1 MKRRADVVVIGGGST
16 GTAIAWR
23 LAERGARRIVLLER
37 AEIAGGGTGRSCAIV
52 RTHYTHGALARLALD
67 CQHVFERFDEI
78 VGGPSG
84 YRQVGWLAL
93 LGPVD
98 AEQVAANVEM
108 QRAVGIDA
116 RFMTPEELA
125 RTFPHMNVEDIGA
138 GAFEPVSGYAD
149 PALTATSF
157 ADAAR
162 RHSCEI
168 ISGARV
174 LSVTP
179 HATGG
184 YAVSAGPDTWDAD
197 VVVVAAG
204 AESVPLLRP
213 LGVELAIVPI
223 WHSIG
228 VVRSAQPA
236 GSALPTVSDRLVGTY
251 YRALDDHH
259 ALVGATGPLDGLE
272 DWDFTR
278 EHTPRES
285 AIESGL
291 RNFEHRFPGW
301 APMQL
306 VRSYTGVY
314 DCTPDVQP
322 LIGEIESRPGLFV
335 AAGFSGHGFKLAPA
349 IGDLVADL
357 VLDGQA
363 AFDDAAMFAPD
374 RFAREEAIVAA
385 HPYSVPT
392 LG

>member
-1 MKRRADVVVIGGGST
+1 MRRRADVIIIGGGST

-23 LAERGARRIVLLER
+23 LAARGARRIVLLER
-37 AEIAGGGTGRSCAIV
+37 GEIAGGGTGRSCAIV
-52 RTHYTHGALARLALD
+52 RTHYTHGELARLALS
-67 CQHVFERFDEI
+67 CQHVFENFEEI

-93 LGPVD
+93 LGTAD
-98 AEQVAANVEM
+98 EEQVAANVEM
-108 QRAVGIDA
+108 QRAVGIEA
-116 RFMTPEELA
+116 RYMTPDDIA
-125 RTFPHMNVEDIGA
+125 AAFPHMNVDDVGA
-138 GAFEPVSGYAD
+138 AAFEPVSGYAD
-149 PALTATSF
+149 PALTAMSF

-162 RHSCEI
+162 RDGCEI

-174 LSVTP
+174 TGIEPLGR
-179 HATGG
+179 GG
-184 YAVSAGPDTWDAD
+184 YTVGAAEDTWDAD
-197 VVVVAAG
+197 AVVVAAG
-204 AESVPLLRP
+204 AESVQLLRP

-236 GSALPTVSDRLVGTY
+236 GAAFPTVSDRVAGTY
-251 YRALDDHH
+251 YRALDEHH

-272 DWDFTR
+272 DWDFMT
-278 EHTPRES
+278 EHS
-285 AIESGL
+285 ARDSAVQSGL
-291 RNFEHRFPGW
+291 RNFAYRFPGW
-301 APMQL
+301 QPMRL

-322 LIGEIESRPGLFV
+322 LIGQIDGRSGLFV

-357 VLDGQA
+357 VLEGGSSSC
-363 AFDDAAMFAPD
+363 DAELFAPD
-374 RFAREEAIVAA
+374 RFARAREIVSA